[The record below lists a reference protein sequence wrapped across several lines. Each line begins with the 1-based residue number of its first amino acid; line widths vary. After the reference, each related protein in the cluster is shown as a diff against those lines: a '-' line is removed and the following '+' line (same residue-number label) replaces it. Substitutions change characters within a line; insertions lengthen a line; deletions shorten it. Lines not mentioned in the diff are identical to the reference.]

1 MYDLPWATHRY
12 FIEPL
17 TESQHVS
24 RTLVKRYM
32 SFIEKIKKS
41 SKSSLKQLLEIS
53 KNDVRQT
60 TGHNLRSI
68 MELTGKNTI
77 EELDTRNVDFD
88 YHKVKETDA
97 WRINFAK
104 ELVEIRGGD
113 LEVQGIESDE
123 LQQILE
129 YICTG

>member
-1 MYDLPWATHRY
+1 MWG
-12 FIEPL
+12 
-17 TESQHVS
+17 
-24 RTLVKRYM
+24 
-32 SFIEKIKKS
+32 
-41 SKSSLKQLLEIS
+41 
-53 KNDVRQT
+53 RQQVT
-60 TGHNLRSI
+60 I
-68 MELTGKNTI
+68 MELTVKNTI
-77 EELDTRNVDFD
+77 EEFDSRNVDFD

-129 YICTG
+129 YICTGWWNFLSFSCWFLSGSAFFPWSENGFPSNSIILNTVIIRLI